1 MIEINLLPVRE
12 ARKKETL
19 RFQLS
24 IFVLTLL
31 LSFMVIAYLKWNAD
45 RREKYVDTQLKAVQE
60 EILKL
65 NKVVGEIDRLK
76 KQRAK
81 LQQKLAVIKKLEQ
94 GRLGAVY
101 VLDEL
106 SEKIP
111 EKMWIEKLDRA
122 GNQVKI
128 EGVALDNETI
138 ANFMTLL
145 ERSKYF
151 AGVELEVTEQFRSE
165 GFKLKKFRL
174 TCSTSF

>member
-12 ARKKETL
+12 AKKKETL

-31 LSFMVIAYLKWNAD
+31 LSLMVIAYLKWNAD
-45 RREKYVDTQLKAVQE
+45 RREKHVDTQTKVVQE
-60 EILKL
+60 EIVKL

-81 LQQKLAVIKKLEQ
+81 LQQKLAVIKKLEK
-94 GRLGAVY
+94 GRLSAVY

-111 EKMWIEKLDRA
+111 EKVWIEKLDRA
-122 GNQVKI
+122 GNKVKI

-151 AGVELEVTEQFRSE
+151 AGVELELTQQFKRE
-165 GFKLKKFRL
+165 GFKLKKFAL
-174 TCSTSF
+174 ICSTSF

>member
-12 ARKKETL
+12 AKKKETL

-31 LSFMVIAYLKWNAD
+31 LSCMVIAYLKWNAD
-45 RREKYVDTQLKAVQE
+45 RREKYVDTQLKVVQE

-81 LQQKLAVIKKLEQ
+81 LQQKLAVIKKLEK
-94 GRLGAVY
+94 GRLSAVY

-111 EKMWIEKLDRA
+111 EKVWIEKLDRA
-122 GNQVKI
+122 GNKVKI

-151 AGVELEVTEQFRSE
+151 AGVELELTQQFKRE
-165 GFKLKKFRL
+165 GFKLKKFAL
-174 TCSTSF
+174 ICSTSF